1 VYNNEKEETPL
12 QKYNDEQRRQDL
24 QLLSINE
31 TETNNEKEEET
42 TSVDIVFVEGKGWK
56 LDSDY

>member
-1 VYNNEKEETPL
+1 MYNNEKEETPL

-31 TETNNEKEEET
+31 TETNDEKEEET